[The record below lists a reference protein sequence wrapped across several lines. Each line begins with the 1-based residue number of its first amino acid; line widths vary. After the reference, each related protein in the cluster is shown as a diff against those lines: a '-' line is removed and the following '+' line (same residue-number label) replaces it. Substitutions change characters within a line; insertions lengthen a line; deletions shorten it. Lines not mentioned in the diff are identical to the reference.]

1 MSKLNKKTILVTGCA
16 GFVGSNLVDFYLDKN
31 FKVIGIDNFSTGLK
45 ENLKKALKNKK
56 FKLVKADLLKDK
68 DLGKLFK
75 NVDIVFH
82 LAANA
87 DVRFGPDNPKRDL
100 EQNLIVTSNVLEF
113 MRINKVK
120 KIIFSS
126 TGSVYGEATQFPTPE
141 NAKFPIQTSF
151 YSASKLACEGLISSY
166 AEAYNFKCWIFRF
179 VSLLGP
185 RYSHGHVI
193 DFYNKIKIG
202 KKLDVLGNGNQNKS
216 YIHIYD
222 CINAMHVSYK
232 FFKKKINIINI
243 GNNYSITVKQS
254 LKQIQKLLKSNIKP
268 TFQNNNRGWI
278 GDNPYI
284 LLSTRKLRTSG
295 WKPKYSIMESI
306 SHTLDFLKK
315 NNL

>member
-1 MSKLNKKTILVTGCA
+1 MSKLNNKTILVTGCA
-16 GFVGSNLVDFYLDKN
+16 GFVGSHLVDFYLHKN
-31 FKVIGIDNFSTGLK
+31 FKVIGIDNFNTGRI
-45 ENLKKALKNKK
+45 ENLNKALSNRK
-56 FKLVKADLLKDK
+56 FKLVKADLLKNNN
-68 DLGKLFK
+68 LGKYFK
-75 NVDIVFH
+75 NVDLVCH

-100 EQNLIVTSNVLEF
+100 EQNLIVTSNVLEL
-113 MRINKVK
+113 MRKNSVK

-126 TGSVYGEATQFPTPE
+126 TGSVYGEAKQFPTPE
-141 NAKFPIQTSF
+141 DAKFPIQTSF
-151 YSASKLACEGLISSY
+151 YAASKLACEGLISSY

-193 DFYNKIKIG
+193 DFYYKIK
-202 KKLDVLGNGNQNKS
+202 KNNKLEVLGNGKQNKS

-232 FFKKKINIINI
+232 FFRKKINIINI

-254 LKQIQKLLKSNIKP
+254 LEQIQKILKSKIKP
-268 TFQNNNRGWI
+268 IFQNKSRGWI

-284 LLSTRKLRTSG
+284 LLSTKKLRTSG
-295 WKPKYSIMESI
+295 WKPKYSIMDSI
-306 SHTLDFLKK
+306 SDTLDYLKK
-315 NNL
+315 NNK